1 MSEQALIKEVFYPH
15 PLHRVWTA
23 LTDSQAL
30 AQWLLPN
37 TFAPQVGHRFTLTDE
52 AQEGWSGIVECEVV
66 AVEFCKRLAYLW
78 RAHPHTPAMLI
89 TFTLEEVTGGTCLR
103 LEQHACTKSGWQ
115 TELNREALSSLNLT
129 QGGPVPMSRFFR
141 VLINETALIEALYV
155 FVTTS
160 KAGERNAQPVVE
172 ELHTFAPEVLD
183 VMENMLIDGVQ
194 EKVHIEEYIQA
205 VFGHMGV

>member
-103 LEQHACTKSGWQ
+103 LEQHA
-115 TELNREALSSLNLT
+115 
-129 QGGPVPMSRFFR
+129 
-141 VLINETALIEALYV
+141 
-155 FVTTS
+155 
-160 KAGERNAQPVVE
+160 
-172 ELHTFAPEVLD
+172 
-183 VMENMLIDGVQ
+183 
-194 EKVHIEEYIQA
+194 
-205 VFGHMGV
+205 